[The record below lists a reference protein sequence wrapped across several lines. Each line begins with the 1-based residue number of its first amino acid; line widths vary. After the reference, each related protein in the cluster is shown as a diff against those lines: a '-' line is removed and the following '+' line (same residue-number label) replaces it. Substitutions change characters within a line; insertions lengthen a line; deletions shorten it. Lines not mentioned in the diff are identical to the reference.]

1 MKGCFVRS
9 FRLSQGAA
17 YNENEAAASELG
29 QQLGVAA
36 AKADTLSSVPWTHM
50 LGGENWLRHVIL
62 RSPLT
67 VGQAGTHRHRR
78 SHRVNKQL

>member
-36 AKADTLSSVPWTHM
+36 AKADTLSSVP
-50 LGGENWLRHVIL
+50 
-62 RSPLT
+62 
-67 VGQAGTHRHRR
+67 
-78 SHRVNKQL
+78 

>member
-9 FRLSQGAA
+9 LRLSQGAA

-29 QQLGVAA
+29 QQLAVAA

-50 LGGENWLRHVIL
+50 IGGENWLLQVIL
-62 RSPLT
+62 
-67 VGQAGTHRHRR
+67 
-78 SHRVNKQL
+78 

>member
-50 LGGENWLRHVIL
+50 IGGENWLRQVIL
-62 RSPLT
+62 RSPYVHCGPGRHTQTQTLT
-67 VGQAGTHRHRR
+67 Q
-78 SHRVNKQL
+78 SK

>member
-9 FRLSQGAA
+9 FWLSQGVA

-50 LGGENWLRHVIL
+50 IGGENWFRQVIL
-62 RSPLT
+62 RSPYVHCGPGRHTQTQTLT
-67 VGQAGTHRHRR
+67 
-78 SHRVNKQL
+78 

>member
-36 AKADTLSSVPWTHM
+36 AKADTPLDSYARRRELAPASHPPISV
-50 LGGENWLRHVIL
+50 
-62 RSPLT
+62 RSLWARPAHT
-67 VGQAGTHRHRR
+67 DTDAHTE
-78 SHRVNKQL
+78 